1 MELIFQF
8 EAVKRQGF
16 LIFLNKGLRKILYL
30 AKLKEAT
37 LYPGAVPFQGGIPWV
52 LGVSHKCFLNR
63 CVLFPSRNKRSLKR
77 GLNLQ
82 SKPTIGQ
89 SQC

>member
-1 MELIFQF
+1 MELVFQF

-16 LIFLNKGLRKILYL
+16 LIFLNKGLRKTLYL

-52 LGVSHKCFLNR
+52 LGASQQMF
-63 CVLFPSRNKRSLKR
+63 
-77 GLNLQ
+77 
-82 SKPTIGQ
+82 SK
-89 SQC
+89 